1 MKLLNERSIQ
11 NHFLNSK
18 TVLKFRKNKLSLP
31 PIGSGRVVR
40 PDGLK
45 GNRVKVPNSPAAVKL
60 IKHVDN
66 YSLPLDKTGK
76 VSKRV
81 SQSEDLPSFLLINR
95 TRGIGRLN
103 VLHNA

>member
-1 MKLLNERSIQ
+1 MVCCIKIQ
-11 NHFLNSK
+11 
-18 TVLKFRKNKLSLP
+18 KNKLSLP
-31 PIGSGRVVR
+31 SIGSGRLFR